1 MKCVECGA
9 EIKDG
14 AIYCIKC
21 GAMQVP
27 TGVDP
32 SRTGERIQMGRA
44 SEQKIDWPELEPAS
58 EDANNAVKGVNAAE
72 SAASAGRHMKD
83 FHPAPKRTGRNAA
96 IVVAVAAVVA
106 AAIFGGG
113 YLLSAS
119 APSASSAASQVTAQ
133 TEGSGSSDESSTDSA
148 LTASTSASSAAT
160 DSSTSAASAS
170 SSASSS
176 SDTSASA
183 TSATTSASTDSASA
197 AAEPVPTIVEEPA
210 PAPVPEPAPAPE
222 PEPAPAP
229 EPEPVVYNDY
239 VLDDSSSRYYTR
251 DELESMSAEELAYA
265 RNEIYARNGRMFQ
278 KDELQS
284 YFDSQ
289 EWYDGTIPADQ
300 FNSETMLS
308 DVEYANVLLI
318 KDVEQSK
325 GYL

>member
-21 GAMQVP
+21 GAMQVS

-32 SRTGERIQMGRA
+32 ARTGERIQMGRA
-44 SEQKIDWPELEPAS
+44 SEQKIDWPDLEPAS
-58 EDANNAVKGVNAAE
+58 ADANNAVKGVNVSE

-113 YLLSAS
+113 YLLNSS

-133 TEGSGSSDESSTDSA
+133 TASSESSDESSDSAA
-148 LTASTSASSAAT
+148 LTASTSASSAAA
-160 DSSTSAASAS
+160 DSTASASASAS
-170 SSASSS
+170 SAASTSSTASASSAAVDTAS
-176 SDTSASA
+176 S
-183 TSATTSASTDSASA
+183 SA
-197 AAEPVPTIVEEPA
+197 AAEPIPTIVEEPA
-210 PAPVPEPAPAPE
+210 PAPAPAPEPAPE

-229 EPEPVVYNDY
+229 EPEPEVSNDY
-239 VLDDSSSRYYTR
+239 VLGDSSSRYYSR
-251 DELESMSAEELAYA
+251 EELESMSAEELSYA
-265 RNEIYARNGRMFQ
+265 RNEIYARNGRIFQ
-278 KDELQS
+278 RDDLQS
-284 YFDSQ
+284 YFESQ
-289 EWYDGTIPADQ
+289 DWYEGSVPADQ

-308 DVEYANVLLI
+308 DVELANVLLI